1 MANEKHE
8 EKVVRNLKKRRK
20 TLRAQRKGFIDKKKE
35 KEGADPHWAG
45 SFKYLLTKTNL
56 KFFLKNIFQRFKI
69 LLIF

>member
-35 KEGADPHWAG
+35 KEGGESYCVG

-56 KFFLKNIFQRFKI
+56 KFF
-69 LLIF
+69 

>member
-35 KEGADPHWAG
+35 KEGGESYCAG

-56 KFFLKNIFQRFKI
+56 KFF
-69 LLIF
+69 